1 MRLLTCAKGKMKNTF
16 ILVMRLVLGAVLI
29 ASGALKIGHFQA
41 FASALAG
48 YQLLDQAVVAPLAV
62 MLPLFQILLGMY
74 LFAGLFTRTI
84 AIATAMLL
92 TVYGGALITAIVRHI
107 PAVCGCFAPNDRVI
121 ADWPHVALDFGF
133 VAIAVIIAGFAP
145 GDFALDGR
153 FRRS

>member
-1 MRLLTCAKGKMKNTF
+1 MKNTF

-29 ASGALKIGHFQA
+29 GSGALKVGHFQA

-48 YQLLDQAVVAPLAV
+48 YQLLDPIVVAPLAV

-74 LFAGLFTRTI
+74 LFVGLFTRTI

-92 TVYGGALITAIVRHI
+92 SLYGGALISAIVRHI

-121 ADWPHVALDFGF
+121 ADWPHVTLDFAL
-133 VAIAVIIAGFAP
+133 VAVAVAIAGFAP
-145 GDFALDGR
+145 GNFALDGR
-153 FRRS
+153 LRRS